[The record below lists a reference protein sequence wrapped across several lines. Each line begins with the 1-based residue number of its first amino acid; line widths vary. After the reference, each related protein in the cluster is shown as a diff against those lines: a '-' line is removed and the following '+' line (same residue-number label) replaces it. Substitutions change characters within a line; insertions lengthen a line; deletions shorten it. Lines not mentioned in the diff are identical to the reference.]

1 MTMNSEK
8 ELEQNTNDKKCTPKI
23 AEHYVNDLFEFLEIK
38 SQNNMLFTQM
48 CKLLMKYKESVIKK
62 SWKEIV
68 FMCELPNG
76 QIAGKL
82 PPLWKMEK
90 QFQVENVN
98 RFEKEHKVTKTDIA
112 PQGTI
117 MKLWDIGK
125 QFAKGEITE
134 AELEFLIEEM
144 KK

>member
-1 MTMNSEK
+1 MNGQNQSD
-8 ELEQNTNDKKCTPKI
+8 QNTNDKKCTSKI
-23 AEHYVNDLFEFLEIK
+23 AEHYVNDLFELLEIK

-48 CKLLMKYKESVIKK
+48 CKLLMKYNVSIIRK
-62 SWKEIV
+62 SWRDVV

-82 PPLWKMEK
+82 PPLWKI
-90 QFQVENVN
+90 ENKLQSENIN
-98 RFEKEHKVTKTDIA
+98 RFDQQHKISKTDIA

-134 AELEFLIEEM
+134 AELEILIEEM